1 MTHTPTKQV
10 RILAIAPCT
19 RGFGYAVM
27 EEPKTLVDWGIRT
40 VKGDKNAQCLV
51 HVEAMIALYQP
62 TILVLQDHLDEDFRR
77 SPRVRTLIVE
87 LNALARRRKIA
98 VKRFSNAEVRV
109 TLCGDADKTKHDMA
123 VKLTDEF
130 SEELASRLP
139 PKRRAWTS
147 EPYQMSIFDAVAL
160 AWTTSRGAA

>member
-1 MTHTPTKQV
+1 MTHPPTKHV

-62 TILVLQDHLDEDFRR
+62 TVLVLQDHLDEDFKR
-77 SPRVRTLIVE
+77 SPRVRTLIAE
-87 LNALARRRKIA
+87 MNALARRRKVS
-98 VKRFSNAEVRV
+98 VKRFSNAQVR
-109 TLCGDADKTKHDMA
+109 TAICGDEQKTKHDVA
-123 VKLTDEF
+123 EKLAEEF
-130 SEELASRLP
+130 PEELASRLP
-139 PKRRAWTS
+139 PKRRAWMS
-147 EPYQMSIFDAVAL
+147 EAYQMGIFDAVAL
-160 AWTTSRGAA
+160 AMMWQ